1 MVKEARD
8 TATGPASEVF
18 NRGPASIQQD
28 AIQECGPMQHTLLN
42 PAGNLQEGKGT
53 CAVSGDQ
60 GLGPGRGVRQLH
72 ARELDL
78 GLHHSRSGK
87 VVPVSGCA
95 RRSRLQL
102 LKKHPSLSQRCHL
115 RPVSQ

>member
-28 AIQECGPMQHTLLN
+28 AIQECGPMEHTLLN

-53 CAVSGDQ
+53 CAMSGDQ
-60 GLGPGRGVRQLH
+60 GLGPGRGVRHLH
-72 ARELDL
+72 AWELDL

-87 VVPVSGCA
+87 VVPLSVAAHGGPGC
-95 RRSRLQL
+95 S
-102 LKKHPSLSQRCHL
+102 C
-115 RPVSQ
+115 